1 MQHEP
6 VRNNAP
12 SSQAAGCVDLA
23 EFEYVLSPD
32 AKLDEQ
38 VDFLDK
44 LNGLSISG
52 AELAAMASVI
62 RSRCVRVHDV
72 PENAVDLC
80 GTGGDRSGTFNVS
93 TIASFV
99 VAGAGIPVAK
109 HGNRAVSSKCGSADC
124 LEQLGIPTS
133 LQPDEAARM
142 IREVGIAFMF
152 APLFH
157 PAMAQVSAARIALSA
172 RGEKSVF
179 NILGPLVNP
188 AFVTRQAMG
197 VFRED
202 LIAPVTEAL
211 KLLGVQ
217 RAMVMH
223 GQGLDEATLT
233 GETHYG
239 RLHDGQISTGRLT
252 PEELGFSRCTLD
264 DLSGGTSTE
273 NARLCRGILEGHVTG
288 ARRDMV
294 VLNAAIAISVGSMKE
309 VDLQGCVDLAADSI
323 DSGRALDTL
332 KRVAGNS

>member
-1 MQHEP
+1 MPHEA
-6 VRNNAP
+6 VRKDES
-12 SSQAAGCVDLA
+12 SSQAAGCVDLG

-32 AKLDEQ
+32 AKVDEQ
-38 VDFLDK
+38 IDFLDK

-52 AELAAMASVI
+52 AELADMASLI
-62 RSRCVRVHDV
+62 RSRCIRVTGV
-72 PENAVDLC
+72 PENAMDLC

-124 LEQLGIPTS
+124 LERLGISTS
-133 LQPDEAARM
+133 LQPNEASRL

-157 PAMAQVSAARIALSA
+157 PALARVSAARKALSA

-188 AFVTRQAMG
+188 AFVTRQAVG
-197 VFRED
+197 VFRDD
-202 LIAPVTEAL
+202 LITPVAEAL
-211 KLLGVQ
+211 QLLGVQ
-217 RAMVMH
+217 RAMVFH
-223 GQGLDEATLT
+223 GQGLDEVTLT

-239 RLHDGQISTGRLT
+239 RLHDGKITCGRLT
-252 PEELGFSRCTLD
+252 PEELGFRRCCLD
-264 DLSGGTSTE
+264 DISGGDATE
-273 NARLCRGILEGHVTG
+273 NARLCRGILEGSVKG

-294 VLNAAIAISVGSMKE
+294 VLNAAVAISIGSMKPVE
-309 VDLQGCVDLAADSI
+309 LQGCVDLAVESI
-323 DSGRALDTL
+323 DSGGALNTL
-332 KRVAGNS
+332 KTVVEKS

>member
-1 MQHEP
+1 MPREAN
-6 VRNNAP
+6 RKNE
-12 SSQAAGCVDLA
+12 SSCPAAGCVDLG
-23 EFEYVLSPD
+23 EFEYVLGPD

-38 VDFLDK
+38 IDFLDK

-52 AELAAMASVI
+52 AELATMATLI

-124 LEQLGIPTS
+124 LEQLGISTS

-157 PAMAQVSAARIALSA
+157 PALARVSAARKALSA

-188 AFVTRQAMG
+188 AFVTRQAVG

-202 LIAPVTEAL
+202 LIAPVGEAL

-217 RAMVMH
+217 RAMVFH
-223 GQGLDEATLT
+223 GQGLDEVTLT

-239 RLHDGQISTGRLT
+239 RLHDGRISTGRLT
-252 PEELGFSRCTLD
+252 PEELGFRRCSVD
-264 DLSGGTSTE
+264 DISGGNSTE
-273 NARLCRGILEGHVTG
+273 NAELCRGILEGRVNG

-294 VLNAAIAISVGSMKE
+294 VLNAAVAISVGSMKQVE
-309 VDLQGCVDLAADSI
+309 LQGCVDLAAASI
-323 DSGRALDTL
+323 DSGRAADTL

>member
-1 MQHEP
+1 MPREASRP
-6 VRNNAP
+6 NET
-12 SSQAAGCVDLA
+12 SSQATGCVDLG
-23 EFEYVLSPD
+23 EFESVLSPN
-32 AKLDEQ
+32 AKVDEQ
-38 VDFLDK
+38 IDFLEK

-52 AELAAMASVI
+52 AALAAMATMI
-62 RSRCVRVHDV
+62 RSRCVRVIDV
-72 PENAVDLC
+72 PENTMDLC

-124 LEQLGIPTS
+124 LEQLGISTS
-133 LQPDEAARM
+133 LQPKDAARL

-157 PAMAQVSAARIALSA
+157 PALARVSAARRALSA

-188 AFVTRQAMG
+188 AFVTRQVVG

-202 LIAPVTEAL
+202 LIAPVAEAL
-211 KLLGVQ
+211 KLLSVE
-217 RAMVMH
+217 RAMVFH
-223 GQGLDEATLT
+223 GQGLDEVTLT
-233 GETHYG
+233 GETQYG
-239 RLHDGQISTGRLT
+239 HLHDGRISSGRIT
-252 PEELGFSRCTLD
+252 PEELGFPRCSLD
-264 DLSGGTSTE
+264 EISGGDSME
-273 NARLCRGILEGHVTG
+273 NARLCRGILDGRVKG

-294 VLNAAIAISVGSMKE
+294 VLNAAVAISVGSMKQVE
-309 VDLQGCVDLAADSI
+309 LQGCVDLAAESI

>member
-1 MQHEP
+1 MPHEADSK
-6 VRNNAP
+6 NE
-12 SSQAAGCVDLA
+12 SSRQAGGCVDLS
-23 EFEYVLSPD
+23 EFEYVLSSD
-32 AKLDEQ
+32 AKVDEQ
-38 VDFLDK
+38 IDFLDK

-52 AELAAMASVI
+52 VELADMASLI
-62 RSRCVRVHDV
+62 RSRCIRVTGV
-72 PENAVDLC
+72 PENAMDLC

-124 LEQLGIPTS
+124 LEQLGISTS
-133 LQPDEAARM
+133 LQPNEAARM

-157 PAMAQVSAARIALSA
+157 PALAQVSAARKALSA

-188 AFVTRQAMG
+188 AFVTRQAVG

-202 LIAPVTEAL
+202 LIAPVAEAL

-217 RAMVMH
+217 RAMVFH
-223 GQGLDEATLT
+223 GQGLDEVTLT
-233 GETHYG
+233 GETQFG
-239 RLHDGQISTGRLT
+239 RLHDGTITYGQLT
-252 PEELGFSRCTLD
+252 PEELGFRRCGLD
-264 DLSGGTSTE
+264 DLSGGTSMD
-273 NARLCRGILEGHVTG
+273 NALLCRGILEGRVTG

-294 VLNAAIAISVGSMKE
+294 VLNAAVAISVGSDKQVE
-309 VDLQGCVDLAADSI
+309 LQRCVDLAAESI
-323 DSGRALDTL
+323 DSSRALDTL
-332 KRVAGNS
+332 KRVAGNP